1 VTSTGALPRVAVLA
15 GATGLVGGHCL
26 PLLLQSTHYH
36 QVIALVRRP
45 LDLQHP
51 KLRQIVAD
59 FERLPLLPEFAGT
72 DVFCTIGTT
81 MRQAGSREA
90 FRKVDFDAELAY
102 ATTVS
107 QAGARQFILVSSVGA
122 NAHSSTFYL
131 QIKGELEEAVKALP
145 FRSIHIFRPSFL
157 AGDRSSDR
165 TAERLSTT
173 VAKAL
178 DFAFIGK
185 FRNYSP
191 VEADDLAA
199 AMLAVARK
207 EDPGVHIHE
216 YEQILSLAKS

>member
-1 VTSTGALPRVAVLA
+1 MTSIGASPRVAVLA
-15 GATGLVGGHCL
+15 GASGLVGGHCL
-26 PLLLQSTHYH
+26 PLLLQSARYH

-59 FERLPLLPEFAGT
+59 FERLPSSPEFTGA

-81 MRQAGSREA
+81 MRQASSREA

-107 QAGARQFILVSSVGA
+107 QAGAHQFILVSSVGA

-157 AGDRSSDR
+157 AGDRASDR
-165 TAERLSTT
+165 TAERLGTA

-178 DFAFIGK
+178 DFAFIGH
-185 FRNYSP
+185 FRKYSP

-207 EDPGVHIHE
+207 EDPGVHLYE

>member
-1 VTSTGALPRVAVLA
+1 
-15 GATGLVGGHCL
+15 
-26 PLLLQSTHYH
+26 
-36 QVIALVRRP
+36 VIALVRRP

-51 KLRQIVAD
+51 KLRQIVVD
-59 FERLPLLPEFAGT
+59 FERLPSLPEFAGT

-102 ATTVS
+102 ATTAS
-107 QAGARQFILVSSVGA
+107 QAGARQFILVSSIGA
-122 NAHSSTFYL
+122 NAQSSTFYL

-185 FRNYSP
+185 FRKYSP

-207 EDPGVHIHE
+207 EDPGPHLYE
-216 YEQILSLAKS
+216 YEQILLLAKS